1 MNRRSITKASGRH
14 LAALAFLS
22 LVLCACSSDEELTAA
37 PSPLPASDTPTQ
49 LTFNVHADGYGE
61 TRGTPLN
68 NVTGSCG
75 LIGFQYTDWEDD
87 MNANEGEEDSKSYLM
102 YNEVMQG
109 SGEIWKTSKSYVLN
123 DTKKMRFYAYYPYQS
138 DIDSEGGM
146 LYFNDGDNAQ
156 TCMYPFFTYTTPE
169 NSSDQKDLMFA
180 ISTEV
185 EYREVQTGNNTT
197 EKVLDP
203 IELQFHHLLSAVK
216 LTVNN
221 GFDNGT
227 IKSVKLTNI
236 RDRGIFE
243 YESII
248 IGNDPEWYLEES
260 SIDITQNMEVK
271 VSTKNDNELSLT
283 NETQYFMVLPQE
295 INQSSQLIIV
305 YNNGSKDFTIS
316 STIGQLLFN
325 YPDPDEPSE
334 TVQKPLT
341 FEMGKVIT
349 ININIISLTKM
360 AVKCTLA
367 DWNTGAVFG
376 GNNADQKTIDLGWG
390 LADWEDYTGNDPT
403 NGESTEWEIPTGP
416 AMYTQP

>member
-1 MNRRSITKASGRH
+1 MMNRRSILKASGRH

-22 LVLCACSSDEELTAA
+22 LVLCACSSDEELTAT
-37 PSPLPASDTPTQ
+37 PSPSPASDVPTQ
-49 LTFNVHADGYGE
+49 LTFNVRADGYGE

-75 LIGFQYTDWEDD
+75 LIGFTYKDWEND
-87 MNANEGEEDSKSYLM
+87 MQEEEGEEDSKQYLM

-109 SGEIWKTSKSYVLN
+109 SGEVWKTSKSYVLD
-123 DTKKMRFYAYYPYQS
+123 DTKKMRFYAYYPYQTT
-138 DIDSEGGM
+138 INNEEGM
-146 LYFNDGDNAQ
+146 LYFNDGDNT

-180 ISTEV
+180 ISSEV
-185 EYREVQTGNNTT
+185 AYREVDPGNST

-236 RDRGIFE
+236 YDQGFFE
-243 YESII
+243 YEHII
-248 IGNDPEWYLEES
+248 NGNDPYWDLGETT
-260 SIDITQNMEVK
+260 IDITQSMEVK
-271 VSTKNDNELSLT
+271 VSTKNDNELALT
-283 NETQYFMVLPQE
+283 NETQYFMILPQE

-305 YNNGSKDFTIS
+305 YNNGKQDFTIR
-316 STIGQLLFN
+316 STIGQLMFN

-334 TVQKPLT
+334 TIPKPLT

-376 GNNADQKTIDLGWG
+376 GNNANQKTIDLGWG
-390 LADWEDYTGNDPT
+390 LSDWEDYTGDDPN

-416 AMYTQP
+416 EMYAQP